1 MKNLNNYN
9 IENKKIL
16 FRADLNVPVVDG
28 VIKDT
33 SRITAIKSSIKKLI
47 ANKNKIFL
55 IAHFGRPKGEVI
67 SKYSIR
73 FLTSSLKEIF
83 NLNKVHFLENFNH
96 KTVEQK
102 IGQMQSGDLC
112 LVENIR
118 FLKQEEKID
127 LQFSKK
133 ISELFDVY
141 VNDAFSASHRLH
153 TSIIGFP
160 KFLPAIAGNHM
171 VEEINRINSFLNN
184 AKRPNMAII
193 GGSKISTKIKLLNNL
208 IEQFSAVAI
217 GGAMA
222 NTFLLANKKNIGNSL
237 AEEDLTQ
244 DASNIQL
251 RAKKL
256 NCELILPVDVVCG
269 KNIKDLNPVHRKV
282 HEVLSDEMIFDIGE
296 NSTKLIINK
305 IINSKMVLWN
315 GPLGAFEFKPYDI
328 STNEIAKT
336 IKLNA
341 KRLNIDTIAGGGDT
355 VSAIKN
361 ISAEDGFNYI
371 SNAGGA
377 FLEWL
382 EGNESPGV
390 NALKNND
397 FT

>member
-28 VIKDT
+28 LITDT

-47 ANKNKIFL
+47 VNKNKIFL

-361 ISAEDGFNYI
+361 INAEDGFNYI

>member
-1 MKNLNNYN
+1 
-9 IENKKIL
+9 
-16 FRADLNVPVVDG
+16 
-28 VIKDT
+28 
-33 SRITAIKSSIKKLI
+33 
-47 ANKNKIFL
+47 
-55 IAHFGRPKGEVI
+55 
-67 SKYSIR
+67 
-73 FLTSSLKEIF
+73 
-83 NLNKVHFLENFNH
+83 
-96 KTVEQK
+96 
-102 IGQMQSGDLC
+102 
-112 LVENIR
+112 
-118 FLKQEEKID
+118 
-127 LQFSKK
+127 
-133 ISELFDVY
+133 
-141 VNDAFSASHRLH
+141 
-153 TSIIGFP
+153 
-160 KFLPAIAGNHM
+160 
-171 VEEINRINSFLNN
+171 
-184 AKRPNMAII
+184 
-193 GGSKISTKIKLLNNL
+193 
-208 IEQFSAVAI
+208 
-217 GGAMA
+217 MA
-222 NTFLLANKKNIGNSL
+222 NTFLLANNKNIGNSL
-237 AEEDLTQ
+237 VEEGLIQ

-251 RAKKL
+251 KAKKL

-305 IINSKMVLWN
+305 IIKSKMVLWN

-361 ISAEDGFNYI
+361 INAEDGFNYI

-390 NALKNND
+390 IALRNND

>member
-16 FRADLNVPVVDG
+16 FRADLNVPVLDG

-55 IAHFGRPKGEVI
+55 ITHFGRPKGEVI

-73 FLTSSLKEIF
+73 FITSSLKEIF

-184 AKRPNMAII
+184 AKKPNMAII

-256 NCELILPVDVVCG
+256 NCELILPLDVVCG
-269 KNIKDLNPVHRKV
+269 KNIKDINPVHRKV
-282 HEVLSDEMIFDIGE
+282 NEVLSDEMIFDIGE

-390 NALKNND
+390 TALKNND

>member
-73 FLTSSLKEIF
+73 FISSSLKEIF

-102 IGQMQSGDLC
+102 IGQTQSGDLC

-382 EGNESPGV
+382 EGNE
-390 NALKNND
+390 
-397 FT
+397 

>member
-73 FLTSSLKEIF
+73 FITSSLKEIF

-127 LQFSKK
+127 LQFAKK

-184 AKRPNMAII
+184 AKKPNMAII

-244 DASNIQL
+244 DAGNIQL

-269 KNIKDLNPVHRKV
+269 KNIKDINPVHRKV
-282 HEVLSDEMIFDIGE
+282 NEVLSDEMIFDIGE

-341 KRLNIDTIAGGGDT
+341 KRLNINTIAGGGDT

-390 NALKNND
+390 TALKNND

>member
-47 ANKNKIFL
+47 VNKNKIFL